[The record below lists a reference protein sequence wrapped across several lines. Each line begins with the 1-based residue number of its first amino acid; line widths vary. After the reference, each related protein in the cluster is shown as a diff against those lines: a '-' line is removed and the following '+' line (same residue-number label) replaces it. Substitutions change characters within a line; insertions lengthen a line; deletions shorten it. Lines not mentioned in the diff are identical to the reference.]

1 MTESTGRTSSP
12 EYINLR
18 NMMQRLLKI
27 YSSLNNEYLILIAQ
41 RSYEN
46 KRKTTTTEEMLIFH
60 HKMRFS
66 ELINSK
72 SALQTDCLSEQNKV
86 CSSFIFLYKKKEKR
100 WDKSISYK
108 SAVQPSCS
116 RKRDGG
122 HGPVSPVSGD
132 VLLPC
137 EFAASAISAFA
148 RANFSSRSRCAAVIH
163 SGATV
168 SRASLA
174 SSKPVCLIN
183 QKCIS
188 DVL

>member
-86 CSSFIFLYKKKEKR
+86 CSSFIFLYKKK
-100 WDKSISYK
+100 
-108 SAVQPSCS
+108 
-116 RKRDGG
+116 KRDGI
-122 HGPVSPVSGD
+122 SP
-132 VLLPC
+132 
-137 EFAASAISAFA
+137 SAISPQYNQAAHVNVMEVMGLCPRCPVTYCFPA
-148 RANFSSRSRCAAVIH
+148 SLQHLQFQPSLGRTSLRGRGAPRLSTQERRCRAPVSQARSRF
-163 SGATV
+163 V
-168 SRASLA
+168 SSTK
-174 SSKPVCLIN
+174 SV
-183 QKCIS
+183 
-188 DVL
+188 